1 MLNAIVHFNGQD
13 SRQEVIEIL
22 TYLRGEGHWQLMC
35 LDGTLKIVP
44 ETSIE
49 MLEIVNTVA
58 PPPQKIEKEDGKEE
72 A

>member
-1 MLNAIVHFNGQD
+1 MLNAIVHFKGQD
-13 SRQEVIEIL
+13 ARQEVIEIL

-44 ETSIE
+44 ESSIE
-49 MLEIVNTVA
+49 MLEIVNMAV
-58 PPPQKIEKEDGKEE
+58 PPVQKVEKEDGKEE